1 MTKWA
6 YVEPIIEGWEEVF
19 KSVAYFEENKLK
31 GVVDV
36 CSKKLLRCRTCVH
49 RKRYALNEHSTK
61 VVQCCELK
69 PSKKS
74 NSGFKTIKVTDIAC
88 YNYEEREKK

>member
-6 YVEPIIEGWEEVF
+6 DVEPIIEGWEELF
-19 KSVAYFEENKLK
+19 KNVADYEWKKLK
-31 GVVDV
+31 
-36 CSKKLLRCRTCVH
+36 RCRTCIH

-74 NSGFKTIKVTDIAC
+74 NSGYKTIKVTDVAC
-88 YNYEEREKK
+88 YYYEENGNKK